1 VVRKRK
7 TGDGTNFSSD
17 GILQAIV
24 DFIPSAI
31 QYSEIACARII
42 FNHYEFTTKN
52 FKDTKW
58 KLSREIKVNN
68 KRIGALEVCYLGK
81 KRELEEESFLKE
93 TTNLIA
99 AISENI
105 TQIVERDWAEIEI
118 RKCRK
123 KIEEIRKQN

>member
-31 QYSEIACARII
+31 QYSEIACAR
-42 FNHYEFTTKN
+42 TKN